1 MLHGIVMK
9 ITLEAEQQAF
19 VQSQLASGTYVNTDD
34 LINRAIALLAD
45 RHQKLTDLKAKIEVG
60 TTQIHNGQVIEG
72 ELAFQ
77 QLEAK
82 YPYLAEL
89 DQ

>member
-1 MLHGIVMK
+1 MN
-9 ITLEAEQQAF
+9 ITLGPEQQAF
-19 VQSQLASGTYVNTDD
+19 VQSQLGLGSYNSTDE

-45 RHQKLTDLKAKIEVG
+45 RHQKLADLKAKIEVG
-60 TTQIHNGQVIEG
+60 TAQIRNGQVTDG

-82 YPYLAEL
+82 YPYLANG
-89 DQ
+89 DR

>member
-1 MLHGIVMK
+1 MLHEIVMN

-45 RHQKLTDLKAKIEVG
+45 RHQKLTDLKAKIELG
-60 TTQIHNGQVIEG
+60 AAQICNGQIIDG

-89 DQ
+89 EQ